1 MFDSMNVLLLRSLSM
16 MLLSNDYDFS
26 LKVSFFKSS
35 DVGADAVVLV
45 FFTVQ

>member
-1 MFDSMNVLLLRSLSM
+1 MSDSMNVLLLRSLSM
-16 MLLSNDYDFS
+16 MLLSNDCNFS
-26 LKVSFFKSS
+26 LKGSFFKSS